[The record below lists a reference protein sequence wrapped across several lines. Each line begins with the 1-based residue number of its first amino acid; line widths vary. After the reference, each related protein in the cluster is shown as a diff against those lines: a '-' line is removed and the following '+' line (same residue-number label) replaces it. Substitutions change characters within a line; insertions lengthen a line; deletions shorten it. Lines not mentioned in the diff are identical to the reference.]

1 MVFFLLGPINPLEG
15 LLGVLVCVPPPPEL
29 MWEFPFLTQSQV
41 MSIMALWEQLT
52 ILTPV
57 WVDLHAARMNTD
69 FRAPHHLLLKRTWA
83 MSLNGTALIDK
94 NKDSQGI
101 VSKERR
107 EG

>member
-1 MVFFLLGPINPLEG
+1 MVFFLPGPINPLEG
-15 LLGVLVCVPPPPEL
+15 LLGVLVCAPPPR
-29 MWEFPFLTQSQV
+29 V
-41 MSIMALWEQLT
+41 N
-52 ILTPV
+52 V
-57 WVDLHAARMNTD
+57 HAARMNTD

-101 VSKERR
+101 VSKECC